1 MTASMVFINLPVRDL
16 PRSRAFF
23 EALGFEVELRYTG
36 DENACIVLG
45 PTIFAM
51 LHAPGSLTRF
61 DPRPLADATATA
73 TAIYALGV
81 DDRAEVDAIAD
92 RAIPAGG
99 SAAREPEDMGFMYL
113 RSFHDPDGY
122 LWEVAWMD
130 QSAGEAGVA
139 SEG

>member
-1 MTASMVFINLPVRDL
+1 MTATTVFINLPVREL
-16 PRSRAFF
+16 SVSRAFF
-23 EALGFEVELRYTG
+23 EQLGFSIEPRYTG

-51 LHAPGSLTRF
+51 LHAPGSLARF
-61 DPRPLADATATA
+61 DPRPLADARATA

-81 DDRAEVDAIAD
+81 DGREEVDAIAD

-99 SAAREPEDMGFMYL
+99 SAAREPEDLGFMYL

-130 QSAGEAGVA
+130 QSAHEAEVA
-139 SEG
+139 DGA